1 MRYVVHAEQHREP
14 IEFAFQTAAEAVSKA
29 WSLMGSGATDLYIF
43 DNDTY
48 EVFFPDEFV
57 GLFRTTAAVPQVGG
71 RNQR

>member
-14 IEFAFQTAAEAVSKA
+14 IEFPFQTAAEAVSKA

-48 EVFFPDEFV
+48 EVFFPDEFA
-57 GLFRTTAAVPQVGG
+57 GLFRTTAASG
-71 RNQR
+71 RRTKSALS